1 MTTADDNRAT
11 DPQDTATGPAPG
23 APVARRSSAVRTIG
37 VVALATL
44 AGAVAGALALYGMNR
59 LPGNAPQGQSVASV
73 PAAAPSGAA
82 ADPACAGT
90 VERVLAFAP
99 LAKGELAAIA
109 LASEPRRLPP
119 LTFTDASGKPVTL
132 ADFKG
137 RVVLLN
143 LWATWCVPCRKEMP
157 ALDHL
162 EKRLGGPDFA
172 VVAVNLDTRDPDKPR
187 AFLSEIGVNSLA
199 FYSDPATKT
208 FQALRG
214 VGRGF
219 GLPTTL
225 LVDRDGCEMA
235 YLAGPAE
242 WGGADAEALV
252 KAAIGAGRADAAG
265 SSSAAS
271 R

>member
-1 MTTADDNRAT
+1 MTNADPSRAT
-11 DPQDTATGPAPG
+11 ETEVTQGAQPAKPRGPML
-23 APVARRSSAVRTIG
+23 RTLAL
-37 VVALATL
+37 VALATL
-44 AGAVAGALALYGMNR
+44 AGAVAGVLALYGMNR
-59 LPGNAPQGQSVASV
+59 LPGNAPQGVT
-73 PAAAPSGAA
+73 AAAPAQERMTTA
-82 ADPACAGT
+82 ADPACAAT
-90 VERVLAFAP
+90 VERVKAFAP
-99 LAKGELAAIA
+99 LVKGEIAALS

-119 LTFTDASGKPVTL
+119 LSFADASGKPMTL

-137 RVVLLN
+137 RVVLVN

-162 EKRLGGPDFA
+162 QARLGGPDFE
-172 VVAVNLDTRDPDKPR
+172 VVAINLDTRDPDKPR
-187 AFLSEIGVNSLA
+187 AFLSEIGVKSLA
-199 FYSDPATKT
+199 FFADPATKS

-225 LVDRDGCEMA
+225 LVDRDGCEMG

-242 WGGADAEALV
+242 WGGAEAEALM
-252 KAAIGAGRADAAG
+252 KAAIGSGRAEAA
-265 SSSAAS
+265 AA

>member
-1 MTTADDNRAT
+1 MTNADPSRAPETKETAAEPLTSVPRK
-11 DPQDTATGPAPG
+11 TGSAP
-23 APVARRSSAVRTIG
+23 RTLA
-37 VVALATL
+37 VVALAAL

-59 LPGNAPQGQSVASV
+59 LPGNPPPPETTAST
-73 PAAAPSGAA
+73 PAAERVAA

-90 VERVLAFAP
+90 VERVRAFTP
-99 LAKGELAAIA
+99 LAKGELAALA

-119 LTFTDASGKPVTL
+119 LAFTDGAGKPVTL

-162 EKRLGGPDFA
+162 QARLGGPDFE
-172 VVAVNLDTRDPDKPR
+172 VVAINLDTRDPEKPR
-187 AFLSEIGVNSLA
+187 AFLSEIGVSNLA
-199 FYSDPATKT
+199 FFADPATKT

-219 GLPTTL
+219 GLPTTI

-252 KAAIGAGRADAAG
+252 KAAVGAGRAEV
-265 SSSAAS
+265 SP
-271 R
+271 RR